1 MNELKRK
8 MQIVDGAKPAIMN
21 LRFIFKP
28 DMIHF
33 RLRND
38 GRQFIG
44 LLIYEK
50 EMWINLHF

>member
-8 MQIVDGAKPAIMN
+8 MQIVDGAKRAIMN

-28 DMIHF
+28 DMIQF

-38 GRQFIG
+38 GKQFIG
-44 LLIYEK
+44 LHIRK
-50 EMWINLHF
+50 RNVD

>member
-8 MQIVDGAKPAIMN
+8 MQIVDGAKRAIMN